1 MLHCGLHEAQLT
13 RILSTAIELQSRYK
27 ANHFLDQMNRDFFMP
42 LGLYA
47 MVLMCKDVPSKNGEV
62 EFGMEAVNM
71 ETAKQV
77 AKWGVPTVNDEVAD
91 QSTRTKLTRPIR
103 LVSGKTTAETMPLQ
117 IAPLIYPGLEDL
129 VERPQIPRDETFKQR
144 LMRNKGFVAEYFD
157 RRARAEYA
165 GNNPGTV
172 LTQASGEM
180 PEFRN
185 RFADPNHPCN
195 NGHLFSLV
203 TGGKYVAQPLGAR
216 RGMLRQKGPDGKLLP
231 KVKEEPRIRGPVT
244 LVTYPIRKIM
254 TPNILYLTIVRMPTD
269 EEMSTA
275 RAELQIDQKGWKD
288 MLANYMQA
296 SRLAERQ

>member
-1 MLHCGLHEAQLT
+1 
-13 RILSTAIELQSRYK
+13 
-27 ANHFLDQMNRDFFMP
+27 MNRDVFMP

-47 MVLMCKDVPSKNGEV
+47 MVLMCKDVPSKSGEV
-62 EFGMEAVNM
+62 EFGMEAVHM

-77 AKWGVPTVNDEVAD
+77 AKWGVSTEEDELVD
-91 QSTRTKLTRPIR
+91 HSTRIKLTRPIR

-144 LMRNKGFVAEYFD
+144 LMRNKGFVADYFD

-172 LTQASGEM
+172 LTQTSGEM

-203 TGGKYVAQPLGAR
+203 TGGKYVAQPLGKR
-216 RGMLRQKGPDGKLLP
+216 RGKLRQRGEDGKLLP
-231 KVKEEPRIRGPVT
+231 KVKEAPRIRGPVT

-254 TPNILYLTIVRMPTD
+254 TPNILYLTVVRMPTE

-275 RAELQIDQKGWKD
+275 RAELQIELIAHQRDNRSTIGSNSKLFILHDFKQCT
-288 MLANYMQA
+288 MLQIVHAA
-296 SRLAERQ
+296 TGIGTGPTGPELAPMFA